1 VDARAPFDLWPGL
14 WWSYYL
20 SMWHSLSRLACVGL
34 AAAVS
39 VSTVE
44 LPSTEAR
51 AESPIADCKTYSG
64 IPAEQGDKAGMV
76 FIPGGSFVMGSDRE
90 RPEERFSHNVKVDG
104 FWIDRHEVTNA
115 EFGKFAEATGYKTLA
130 ERGLDP
136 KSHPDMNA
144 DLSAPG
150 SVTFIQPTKLGRGG
164 DLTQWWQYVKG
175 ANWRE
180 PEGPGSSIDGME
192 NRPVVHVAY
201 EDALAYARWKGRD
214 LPTEAQWE
222 YAARG
227 TEIGE
232 DWSQAF
238 DQDGKPIANSWQGI
252 FPVYNTEQDGFVGT
266 APVGCFPPNG
276 YGLYDMIGN
285 VWELTSDWYVPG
297 HRREAVLNP
306 NGPSLLDVRAAVGQ
320 SPSKVIKGGSYLC
333 AHNFCSRYRATAR
346 QPQEVDLSAGHL
358 GFRTVI
364 NAPQ

>member
-1 VDARAPFDLWPGL
+1 MVLGALLGL
-14 WWSYYL
+14 L
-20 SMWHSLSRLACVGL
+20 STGTTGE
-34 AAAVS
+34 AAAAPV
-39 VSTVE
+39 T
-44 LPSTEAR
+44 
-51 AESPIADCKTYSG
+51 DCQTYSG
-64 IPAEQGDKAGMV
+64 IPADEGDKAGMAFV
-76 FIPGGSFVMGSDRE
+76 SGGSFTMGSDRE
-90 RPEERFSHNVKVDG
+90 RPEERFSHSVKVDG

-115 EFGKFAEATGYKTLA
+115 QFAEFVTATGYVTLA

-136 KSHPDMNA
+136 KPHPGMEA
-144 DLSAPG
+144 LSAPG

-180 PEGPGSSIDGME
+180 PEGPGSSIKGKE
-192 NRPVVHVAY
+192 NHPVVHVAY
-201 EDALAYARWKGRD
+201 EDAIAYAKWKGHD

-227 TEIGE
+227 GTEIGE

-238 DQDGKPIANSWQGI
+238 DKDGKPIANSWQGI
-252 FPVYNTEQDGFVGT
+252 FPVYNTEADGYAGT
-266 APVGCFPPNG
+266 APVGCFSPNG

-285 VWELTSDWYVPG
+285 VWELTSDWYVPA
-297 HRREAVLNP
+297 HTREAALNP
-306 NGPSLLDVRAAVGQ
+306 GGPSLLEVRVAVGQ

-358 GFRTVI
+358 GFRTVL